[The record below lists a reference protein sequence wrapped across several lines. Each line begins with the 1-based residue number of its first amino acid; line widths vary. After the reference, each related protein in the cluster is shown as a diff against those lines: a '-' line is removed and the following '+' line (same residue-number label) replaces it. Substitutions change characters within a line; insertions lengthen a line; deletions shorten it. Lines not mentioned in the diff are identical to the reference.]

1 MANGKLLG
9 GKQSGGITTVTF
21 QDGASNTVLVLPE
34 SGNVASTDGAT
45 VDNSVPRFDGVS
57 GKLQGSGVTVDDSG
71 TIKASSYTGDGV
83 TQNAF
88 DSTPGRLLKVGDF
101 GIGGN
106 VKNYDVHEQIQLTD
120 YRKSVIALCELT
132 NTNIALNS
140 YSYGELVFHRDN
152 SNSAELTCKVQ
163 LAKMYN
169 TTKPSGFLEIS
180 SNRLKLPEVRLC
192 TFTYNGVK
200 YGGVHFYYTIS
211 KTSCYAKL
219 SGNFVPFGLDYYDT
233 QTSTA
238 INAEVNN
245 SLNFNDLSFASQGV
259 NYHQGNVVGTVSQT
273 AGAPTGAIIESGSN
287 ANGEYTK
294 FADGTMI
301 CTIAK
306 ISATTTY
313 VASVSTL
320 YRHRATL
327 TLPATFINA
336 LFTVSGCSIDNS
348 GVQWV
353 SGKVTAT
360 TTTTSVELL
369 ADTNTLTNVQL
380 NVSVIGRWF

>member
-9 GKQSGGITTVTF
+9 GKQSGGVTTVTF

-34 SGNVASTDGAT
+34 SGNVASTNGAT
-45 VDNSVPRFDGVS
+45 VDNSVPRFDGAS
-57 GKLQGSGVTVDDSG
+57 GKLQGSGVIVDDNG
-71 TIKASSYTGDGV
+71 TIEASSYTGDGV
-83 TQNAF
+83 TQSAF

-101 GIGGN
+101 GIGGQI
-106 VKNYDVHEQIQLTD
+106 KNYDLYGQIQQAD

-132 NTNIALNS
+132 NTSNSFYS

-152 SNSAELTCKVQ
+152 STTVELTCKVQ

-169 TTKPSGFLEIS
+169 TTKPNGFLEIS
-180 SNRLKLPEVRLC
+180 SNRINLPEVRLC

-200 YGGVHFYYTIS
+200 YGGVHFYYAAS
-211 KTSCYAKL
+211 KTSCLAKL
-219 SGNFVPFGLDYYDT
+219 SGSFVPFGLDYYNT

-238 INAEVNN
+238 INAEVAN
-245 SLNFNDLSFASQGV
+245 SLNFNDFISVSQGV

-301 CTIAK
+301 CRYYALVTDQAIATAYATLFTGARTWTFPAGF
-306 ISATTTY
+306 IASPSVSFAGRWGVIASWTSIAGISTTSATGY
-313 VASVSTL
+313 FIDIASRAIGTSTL
-320 YRHRATL
+320 
-327 TLPATFINA
+327 IN
-336 LFTVSGCSIDNS
+336 FT
-348 GVQWV
+348 
-353 SGKVTAT
+353 A
-360 TTTTSVELL
+360 
-369 ADTNTLTNVQL
+369 
-380 NVSVIGRWF
+380 IGRWF